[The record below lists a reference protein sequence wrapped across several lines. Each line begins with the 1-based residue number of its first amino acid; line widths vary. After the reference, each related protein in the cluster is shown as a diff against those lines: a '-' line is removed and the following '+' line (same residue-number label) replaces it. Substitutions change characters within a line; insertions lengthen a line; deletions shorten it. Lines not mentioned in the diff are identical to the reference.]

1 MVVGR
6 KQLGDHMKKPS
17 QAAPHLKGC
26 DLLWVGFGM
35 LPVPLK
41 YSLLPSL
48 STKES
53 KAKGF

>member
-6 KQLGDHMKKPS
+6 KQLGDHMRKPS